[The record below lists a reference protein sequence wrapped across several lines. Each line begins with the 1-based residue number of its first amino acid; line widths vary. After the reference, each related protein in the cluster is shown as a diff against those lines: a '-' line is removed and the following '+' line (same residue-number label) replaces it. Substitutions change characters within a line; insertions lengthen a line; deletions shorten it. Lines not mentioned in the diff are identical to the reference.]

1 LDKKEGGL
9 IQHMLLAEDPKLM
22 SLETPL
28 GTVNF
33 VQIVG
38 ATSEELKASQQWH
51 GPGVLNLLKQHT
63 QTGGP
68 FLVTNMRREE
78 SVFEIDASAQDRVRE
93 GVAKEGSNLTGV
105 TGLCAW
111 EDPDDF
117 AGTWLKDTQQS
128 TEEPTVPGHR
138 ADFPLLEG
146 EVQSLLRERM
156 FEDMHIQLN
165 LESGSLLPL
174 ALRGRLLH
182 GRHFTFKQSTGDVAI
197 TLVSE
202 GVDGSYASK
211 EHPYVAKGFW
221 LHVYLEPAVVVN
233 MVKDIE
239 VLEKAEKPPLPAVF
253 QWPQVKLKIT
263 ILPE

>member
-1 LDKKEGGL
+1 
-9 IQHMLLAEDPKLM
+9 M
-22 SLETPL
+22 
-28 GTVNF
+28 
-33 VQIVG
+33 
-38 ATSEELKASQQWH
+38 
-51 GPGVLNLLKQHT
+51 
-63 QTGGP
+63 
-68 FLVTNMRREE
+68 TNMRREE

-146 EVQSLLRERM
+146 EVQSLLRERL

-174 ALRGRLLH
+174 ALRFAQMPEYSVLLCCTASVLHKRCQSNIPFFSFYTLCIWKILSPFLYLFRRFRL
-182 GRHFTFKQSTGDVAI
+182 S
-197 TLVSE
+197 
-202 GVDGSYASK
+202 
-211 EHPYVAKGFW
+211 
-221 LHVYLEPAVVVN
+221 
-233 MVKDIE
+233 
-239 VLEKAEKPPLPAVF
+239 
-253 QWPQVKLKIT
+253 
-263 ILPE
+263 